1 MGKAVG
7 TQKGNM
13 KVWGHRV
20 RNENRGRGKERE
32 WVGRRVQDKAGRRN
46 RRVWSLG
53 DTGE

>member
-7 TQKGNM
+7 IQKGNM

-20 RNENRGRGKERE
+20 RNENGEEGKERG
-32 WVGRRVQDKAGRRN
+32 WVGRRVQDKAGGMN

-53 DTGE
+53 DTVE